1 MVSNLPKHF
10 FMRHRQTFTKKERL
24 CSKKLTEKLFK
35 KSHFFFEYPF
45 KIVYFITDSS
55 EPQTSDA
62 PAQVL
67 FTASKRNLK
76 KAVARNRTKRIMR
89 EAFRKN
95 KTALYEN
102 LEKAAKILVVG
113 FIYNAPQTPEYQR
126 TEQKIISI
134 INRLI
139 REVDRAGNQN
149 TNPANINHQQNTN
162 LTT

>member
-10 FMRHRQTFTKKERL
+10 FMQHRQTFTKKERL

-35 KSHFFFEYPF
+35 KSQAFFEYPF
-45 KIVYFITDSS
+45 KVVYFITDSTES
-55 EPQTSDA
+55 LASDA

-76 KAVARNRTKRIMR
+76 KAVARNRAKRIMR

-95 KTALYEN
+95 KTVLYEN
-102 LEKAAKILVVG
+102 LEKAAKKIVVG

-126 TEQKIISI
+126 TEQKIIFI

-139 REVDRAGNQN
+139 REVDRIGKQN
-149 TNPANINHQQNTN
+149 TNPANINNQ
-162 LTT
+162 

>member
-1 MVSNLPKHF
+1 
-10 FMRHRQTFTKKERL
+10 MRHRLTFTKKERL

-35 KSHFFFEYPF
+35 KSHSFFEYPF
-45 KIVYFITDSS
+45 KVVYFFTDSS
-55 EPQTSDA
+55 EFTTSDA

-102 LEKAAKILVVG
+102 LEKAAKKIVVG

-139 REVDRAGNQN
+139 REVDQAGKQN
-149 TNPANINHQQNTN
+149 TNPANINHQ
-162 LTT
+162 